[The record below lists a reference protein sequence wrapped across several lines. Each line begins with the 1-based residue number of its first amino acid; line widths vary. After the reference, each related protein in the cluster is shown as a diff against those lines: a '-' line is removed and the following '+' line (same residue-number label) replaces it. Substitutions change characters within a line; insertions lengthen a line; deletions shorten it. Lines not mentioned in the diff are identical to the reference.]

1 MLIQTKF
8 RNHNGAEE
16 GILAFSQPSAVSLYD
31 AGATIYGQGDPTGQ
45 LYMVEFGTVR
55 LCRVSADG
63 RRQISAFYFAGE
75 VFGFESG
82 DQRHFYAEAVDSAGI
97 RVLRPNQNEQFNR
110 SMLKV
115 ALDSLVRA
123 QEHLMVLGRQN
134 SMEKVAAFLLDLA
147 ERQKTDRVV
156 DLSMQRADIA
166 DYLGLSLET
175 VSRILTRLKCAG
187 TIRIPH
193 VKHIELVDFEE
204 LDYLRG

>member
-8 RNHNGAEE
+8 RNQNTAED
-16 GILAFSQPSAVSLYD
+16 GILAFSQPSAISLYE
-31 AGATIYGQGDPTGQ
+31 AGATVYGQGDAVGQ

-97 RVLRPNQNEQFNR
+97 RLLRPSDSNQFNQ

-115 ALDSLVRA
+115 ALDSLIRA

-147 ERQKTDRVV
+147 ERQKTDRIV

-175 VSRILTRLKCAG
+175 VSRILTKLKCAG

-193 VKHIELVDFEE
+193 VKHIELLDFDE
-204 LDYLRG
+204 LEYLRG

>member
-8 RNHNGAEE
+8 RNHHGAED
-16 GILAFSQPSAVSLYD
+16 GILAFSQPSAVSLYE
-31 AGATIYGQGDPTGQ
+31 AGATVYGQGDPVGQ

-97 RVLRPNQNEQFNR
+97 RLLRPSDNNQFNQ

-115 ALDSLVRA
+115 ALESLIRA

-147 ERQKTDRVV
+147 ERQKTDRIV

-175 VSRILTRLKCAG
+175 VSRILTKLKCAG

-193 VKHIELVDFEE
+193 VKHIELLDFDE
-204 LDYLRG
+204 LEYLRG